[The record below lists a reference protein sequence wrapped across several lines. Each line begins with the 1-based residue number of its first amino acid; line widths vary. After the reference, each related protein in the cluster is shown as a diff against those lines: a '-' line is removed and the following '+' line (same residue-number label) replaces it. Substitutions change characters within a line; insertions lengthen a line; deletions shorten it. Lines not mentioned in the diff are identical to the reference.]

1 MDEIDGLFSRRSRS
15 FTDLS
20 VSFNRN
26 PVTDDLVTV
35 KDEAAVTQAIKN
47 LILTKFGEKLMNPS
61 IGSDV
66 YNMLFEPL
74 DAFSG
79 MELRDK
85 ILNTITNFEP
95 RVDVLD
101 MTVSAVEDTDDLIS
115 VQMTYRIIGE
125 PKIIQSQFI
134 LERPSS

>member
-15 FTDLS
+15 FTDLG

-26 PVTDDLVTV
+26 PITDDLVTV

>member
-1 MDEIDGLFSRRSRS
+1 MDDIDGLFKSRSRS

-26 PVTDDLVTV
+26 PITDDMVNV
-35 KDEAAVTQAIKN
+35 KDESAVTQSIKN

-61 IGSDV
+61 VGSDV

-79 MELRDK
+79 MALRDK

-95 RVDVLD
+95 RIEVLD
-101 MTVSAVEDTDDLIS
+101 LTVSAIEDTDDMVS
-115 VQMTYRIIGE
+115 VLLTYRIIGE

>member
-1 MDEIDGLFSRRSRS
+1 MDDVDGLFRSRSRS

-20 VSFNRN
+20 VSFIRN
-26 PVTDDLVTV
+26 PITDDLVHV
-35 KDEAAVTQAIKN
+35 KDESSVTQSIKN

-61 IGSDV
+61 VGSDV

-79 MELRDK
+79 MALRDK

-95 RVDVLD
+95 RIEVLD
-101 MTVSAVEDTDDLIS
+101 LIVSALEDTDDLIS
-115 VQMTYRIIGE
+115 VSLTYRIVGE

>member
-1 MDEIDGLFSRRSRS
+1 MDDIDGLFRSRPRS

-20 VSFNRN
+20 VSFRQN
-26 PVTDDLVTV
+26 PITGDLITV
-35 KDEAAVTQAIKN
+35 KDEAAVTQSIRN
-47 LILTKFGEKLMNPS
+47 LILTKFGEKLMDPT

-79 MELRDK
+79 MELKDK
-85 ILNTITNFEP
+85 ILNTIRNFEP
-95 RVDVLD
+95 RVEIIKLE
-101 MTVSAVEDTDDLIS
+101 VSALEDTDDSVSVSLI
-115 VQMTYRIIGE
+115 YRIIGE
-125 PKIIQSQFI
+125 PKIIQNQFI

>member
-1 MDEIDGLFSRRSRS
+1 MDDVDGLFRARSRS

-20 VSFNRN
+20 VSFNKN
-26 PVTDDLVTV
+26 PITDDLVTV
-35 KDEAAVTQAIKN
+35 KDEATVTQAIKN

-74 DAFSG
+74 DAFSA

-101 MTVSAVEDTDDLIS
+101 MTVSATEDSDDLIS

>member
-26 PVTDDLVTV
+26 PITDDLVTV

>member
-1 MDEIDGLFSRRSRS
+1 MDDVDGLFRARSRS

-20 VSFNRN
+20 VSFNKN
-26 PVTDDLVTV
+26 PITDDLVMV
-35 KDEAAVTQAIKN
+35 KDEAAVTQSIKN

-74 DAFSG
+74 DAFSA

-101 MTVSAVEDTDDLIS
+101 MTVSATEDSDDLIS

>member
-1 MDEIDGLFSRRSRS
+1 MDDIDGLFRARSRS

-20 VSFNRN
+20 VSFNKN
-26 PVTDDLVTV
+26 PITDDLVMV
-35 KDEAAVTQAIKN
+35 KDETAVTQAIKN

-74 DAFSG
+74 DAFSA

-95 RVDVLD
+95 RVDVID
-101 MTVSAVEDTDDLIS
+101 MTVSATEDSDDLIS
-115 VQMTYRIIGE
+115 VQMTYRIVGE

>member
-1 MDEIDGLFSRRSRS
+1 MDDIDGLFRARSRS

-20 VSFNRN
+20 VSFNKN
-26 PVTDDLVTV
+26 PITDDLVMI
-35 KDEAAVTQAIKN
+35 KDETAVTQAIKN

-74 DAFSG
+74 DAFSA

-95 RVDVLD
+95 RVDVID
-101 MTVSAVEDTDDLIS
+101 MTVSATEDSDDLIS
-115 VQMTYRIIGE
+115 VQMTYRIVGE